1 MEYLAIKKIM
11 KEINQTMLMDWKI
24 PYCQDISSSQL
35 SLQIQCNLSIKI
47 LPTILWTA
55 ITSSKVYMQM
65 QKMENSQLNTE
76 EVKSKELLLI

>member
-35 SLQIQCNLSIKI
+35 SLQIQCNLN
-47 LPTILWTA
+47 
-55 ITSSKVYMQM
+55 Q
-65 QKMENSQLNTE
+65 NTTN
-76 EVKSKELLLI
+76 LFCGQQ